1 VYLLCF
7 FGTLTFPV
15 SAYYIELPQ
24 GELGEKLDEAWVYY
38 HNNDF
43 KDAIEALKKLMKEY
57 PEDALVEHT
66 LGFFYFEDDDFDN
79 AVKYFQDSLVH
90 STNEKVTLWNHL
102 HLADIFRQ
110 QGFIKKSEGHLDFVE
125 KHDLSPNMITN
136 TARIRQDLR
145 IVKILDS
152 TFKTGNITVRY
163 PHYLLPA
170 DKVGSMAE
178 QIHSDWERVARF
190 LNLSGDETFEV
201 FVFPSAYL
209 FNRFFPL
216 GVSSKISGFEYRGIN
231 TVYIKDGDY
240 LDSLAPYGY
249 HLLMNKFNRYG
260 TYPWMVEGLDDAI
273 RESYKGIPLNSWV
286 SELYSQDKLPNLL
299 FLLDPDYLSRMDP
312 DLRNPTAG
320 SFILFMKSK
329 FHPNDYLYILT
340 QPNLE
345 FNFKLTIQEI
355 EAEWIRYAKSGRSLL
370 ENSEQVTQLV
380 ERVPVFDEPPVV
392 GMDLV
397 QELRHAA
404 TLDKSGNR
412 DSALLKIEDILAREP
427 RYGEALYLKGKI
439 YYDENK
445 FTDAQKVFMEAI
457 KYLPPN
463 SVSFGWTAY
472 FLGRIAKLTEN
483 FEQAQYFYSIAAQ
496 TPLPPQTLVEVRTL
510 LFNLDK
516 YFYLKP
522 QTDSEFNQLE
532 AQSVREFL
540 LLMDD
545 FLRVRDWNAVHGLTA
560 YELNS
565 QTLANYVNWFRDP
578 VRFQDNVVYSH
589 TLEFSEVTLNT
600 VKCEVTVRVEYPGMP
615 AEEENTV
622 EEEKIVSED
631 DGTSDNPEPEIKI
644 KRRTREFKRFMLL
657 TKYPDGWRVLDYFDV
672 IDLYK

>member
-1 VYLLCF
+1 MYFLCF
-7 FGTLTFPV
+7 LGILTFPV
-15 SAYYIELPQ
+15 NAYYIELPQ
-24 GELGEKLDEAWVYY
+24 GKLGEKLDEAWVYF

-43 KDAIEALKKLMKEY
+43 KDAIESLKSLMKEY

-66 LGFFYFEDDDFDN
+66 LGYFYFEDGNFDD

-90 STNEKVTLWNHL
+90 STNEKVTLWNHI

-110 QGFIKKSEGHLDFVE
+110 QGFTKKAEGHLDFVE
-125 KHDLSPNMITN
+125 KHDLSPSMIIN

-145 IVKILDS
+145 IVEILDS
-152 TFKTGNITVRY
+152 THKTGNITVRY

-170 DKVGSMAE
+170 DKVELMAE
-178 QIHSDWERVARF
+178 QIHADWERIVRF
-190 LNLSGDETFEV
+190 LNLSGDETYEV
-201 FVFPSAYL
+201 FVFPSEYL
-209 FNRFFPL
+209 LNRFFPL
-216 GVSSKISGFEYRGIN
+216 GISVEIAGFDYKGIQ
-231 TVYIKDGDY
+231 TVYTKDGDY
-240 LDSLAPYGY
+240 LSSLAPYGY

-299 FLLDPDYLSRMDP
+299 FLLDSDYLSRMDP

-320 SFILFMKSK
+320 SFILFLKSK
-329 FHPNDYLYILT
+329 FHPNDYFYILT

-355 EAEWIRYAKSGRSLL
+355 ESEWIRYAKSGRSLL
-370 ENSEQVTQLV
+370 ESSEQVTQLV
-380 ERVPVFDEPPVV
+380 ESVPVFDEPPVV

-397 QELRHAA
+397 QELRQAA
-404 TLDKSGNR
+404 TLHETGNR
-412 DSALLKIEDILAREP
+412 DSAMLKIEDILLREP
-427 RYGEALYLKGKI
+427 RYGEALYLKSKI
-439 YYDENK
+439 LYDENK
-445 FTDAQKVFMEAI
+445 FLDAQQGFLEAI

-472 FLGRIAKLTEN
+472 FLGRISKLTEN
-483 FEQAQYFYSIAAQ
+483 FEQAQYFYSVAAQ
-496 TPLPPQTLVEVRTL
+496 TPLPPATLVEVKTL

-522 QTDSEFNQLE
+522 QPDSEFGQAGGQGVE
-532 AQSVREFL
+532 EFL
-540 LLMDD
+540 ALLDD

-578 VRFQDNVVYSH
+578 VRFQEDVVYTH
-589 TLEFSEVTLNT
+589 TLEFLEVTLNT
-600 VKCEVTVRVEYPGMP
+600 VKCEVTVRVEYPGSP
-615 AEEENTV
+615 VGEENAVEEENA
-622 EEEKIVSED
+622 VSED
-631 DGTSDNPEPEIKI
+631 DGTLEMTEPEIKI